1 MPPSKMQAHMVFDHL
16 SQMVEDV
23 TVEWPLQNYNSKM
36 FEEAA
41 PRRRK
46 DGNKKYFD
54 KMCTKISWYV
64 KLNLICCTKTSHSL
78 IPPTI

>member
-1 MPPSKMQAHMVFDHL
+1 ME
-16 SQMVEDV
+16 EDV
-23 TVEWPLQNYNSKM
+23 TAEWPLQNYNSKM

-46 DGNKKYFD
+46 DG
-54 KMCTKISWYV
+54 TKNISIKCAQNSV
-64 KLNLICCTKTSHSL
+64 GMSNFNLICCTKTSHSL